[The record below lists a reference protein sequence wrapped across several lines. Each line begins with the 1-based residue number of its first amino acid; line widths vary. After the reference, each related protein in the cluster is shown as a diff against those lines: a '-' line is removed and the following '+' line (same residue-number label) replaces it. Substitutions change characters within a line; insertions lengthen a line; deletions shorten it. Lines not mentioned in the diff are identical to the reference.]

1 MSFFFL
7 QIRILLQKRSMSF
20 KMAFQF
26 DLSKI
31 EKSVEE
37 PRSVNEINGV
47 IEDIGNELEGL
58 FMYLIL
64 KFKFKNPSSMSSYIY
79 S

>member
-1 MSFFFL
+1 
-7 QIRILLQKRSMSF
+7 MSF

-47 IEDIGNELEGL
+47 IEDIGNELEEL